1 MKLTKHQLT
10 GLWFLSGTLI
20 SVLIEFIQLY
30 QPGSSFLSLI
40 VGLISGAAASYYLGY
55 HYGYLI
61 IELSDWHIR
70 NWFKTLI
77 YGWVIS
83 IATLFWI
90 LFFLALCSFLQTE
103 FIQLISTHQYWQIAL
118 QLALL
123 PLYSLFATIIGCVLE
138 PVLVI
143 GVSSLGALGLF
154 LFRKFVITFAQT

>member
-20 SVLIEFIQLY
+20 SVLIEFIQLS
-30 QPGSSFLSLI
+30 QPSSSFLSLI
-40 VGLISGAAASYYLGY
+40 VGLISGAVASYYLGY

-61 IELSDWHIR
+61 IELPNWHIL
-70 NWFKTLI
+70 NWLKTLV

-103 FIQLISTHQYWQIAL
+103 FIERIADHQYWQIAL
-118 QLALL
+118 QLVLL
-123 PLYSLFATIIGCVLE
+123 PIYSLLATIIGCALE
-138 PVLVI
+138 PVLVL
-143 GVSSLGALGLF
+143 GVSALGALTLF
-154 LFRKFVITFAQT
+154 LLRKFVIRFAQ